1 MYQVEALNKSY
12 NETAGNLCI
21 YLSTIRTVDLFNMA
35 GKVDK
40 RKHPPNS
47 GTAVLDK
54 LIISG
59 VISYQPD
66 VYLQEILAKETSTTV
81 AESAI

>member
-1 MYQVEALNKSY
+1 MVYQVEALNKSY
-12 NETAGNLCI
+12 NETAGILCI
-21 YLSTIRTVDLFNMA
+21 HLSTIRTVDFFNMA

-47 GTAVLDK
+47 GTAVLTDIDK

-66 VYLQEILAKETSTTV
+66 VCLQKIRD
-81 AESAI
+81 